1 MAACSSVEVVETS
14 DVDPAWVTKEREIE
28 MGKEDLASKPEG
40 VRSKIVEGRL
50 TKRVAELALLEQ
62 AFIKND
68 KKLVKDVVKEVA
80 ATLGENV
87 RVRRFTRF
95 NLGEGIEKKVSDFAA
110 EVAAAAGQA

>member
-14 DVDPAWVTKEREIE
+14 DVDPAWVTKERE
-28 MGKEDLASKPEG
+28 
-40 VRSKIVEGRL
+40 
-50 TKRVAELALLEQ
+50 ALLEQ